1 MRLFTVPAVLFKE
14 RVERVEERH
23 ALGVVPR
30 GHFGEQQRGRD
41 CVLVAH
47 VVADHV
53 AVALLVGEDDGVF
66 ARALKLIHLLGHEL
80 KARERVV
87 AVEAVRLR
95 HGARH
100 LGRDDSLERGGI
112 RGQLARALHRTD
124 QIVEQ
129 QHARLVAGDRL
140 ELALLVAHH
149 DTDAVAVGVG
159 AEDEVDVV
167 LLGEVNG
174 EVEALGI
181 LGVRGHDGR
190 EIAVDDHLLGYA

>member
-1 MRLFTVPAVLFKE
+1 M
-14 RVERVEERH
+14 
-23 ALGVVPR
+23 
-30 GHFGEQQRGRD
+30 
-41 CVLVAH
+41 
-47 VVADHV
+47 ADHV
-53 AVALLVGEDDGVF
+53 AIALLVGEDDGVF
-66 ARALKLIHLLGHEL
+66 ARALKLVHLLGHEL

-112 RGQLARALHRTD
+112 RGQLARTLHRTD

-129 QHARLVAGDRL
+129 QHARLVAGDGL

-167 LLGEVNG
+167 LLGKVDG

>member
-1 MRLFTVPAVLFKE
+1 M
-14 RVERVEERH
+14 
-23 ALGVVPR
+23 
-30 GHFGEQQRGRD
+30 
-41 CVLVAH
+41 
-47 VVADHV
+47 ADHV
-53 AVALLVGEDDGVF
+53 AVALLVGEDDLPL
-66 ARALKLIHLLGHEL
+66 ARALQLVLLLGQELEASEGVIAL
-80 KARERVV
+80 KAVD
-87 AVEAVRLR
+87 LG
-95 HGARH
+95 HLTGH
-100 LGRDDSLERGGI
+100 LGGDDGFQSYGLG
-112 RGQLARALHRTD
+112 GQLARALHRTD

-149 DTDAVAVGVG
+149 DADAVAVGVG

>member
-1 MRLFTVPAVLFKE
+1 M
-14 RVERVEERH
+14 
-23 ALGVVPR
+23 
-30 GHFGEQQRGRD
+30 
-41 CVLVAH
+41 
-47 VVADHV
+47 ADHV

-66 ARALKLIHLLGHEL
+66 ARALKLVHLLGHEL

-87 AVEAVRLR
+87 AVETVRLR

-100 LGRDDSLERGGI
+100 FGRHDGLERGGI

-129 QHARLVAGDRL
+129 QNARLVAGDRL

-149 DTDAVAVGVG
+149 DADAVAVGVG
-159 AEDEVDVV
+159 AENEVDVV

-174 EVEALGI
+174 EGEALGI
-181 LGVRGHDGR
+181 LRVRGNDRG
-190 EIAVDDHLLGYA
+190 EIAVDDHLLGHA